1 MEIIDA
7 FLHPVYENSEKK
19 ILSVSDT
26 EVMLNLEK
34 LKLDL
39 KINNIKKGN
48 IALFNA
54 SNIPKTFSKFKKEFY
69 FSVLAD
75 IRLKKIDQLFE
86 LIIENKIKSIIFH
99 PYLQKIV
106 WDDWEY
112 CKKFA
117 LFAEKNNINI
127 IICTAY
133 GSKEIYN
140 IKVLPFA
147 LKIAELVDT
156 PVILSHCGGSK
167 VLEAFL
173 IADKFT
179 NIFME
184 TSFSLNYWIGSSVE
198 QDIAFSIKK
207 LGVERWLF
215 GSDAPFIEIKR
226 AIKEQL
232 NFFDKWKFSEKE
244 IEKIFSLNSRN
255 LFEN

>member
-7 FLHPVYENSEKK
+7 FLHPVYETSEKK

-26 EVMLNLEK
+26 EVLLNLEK

-39 KINNIKKGN
+39 KINNVKRGN

-54 SNIPKTFSKFKKEFY
+54 RNIPKTFSKFENEFY

-75 IRLKKIDQLFE
+75 FKFKKIDQLFE

-106 WDDWEY
+106 WNDWEY

-133 GSKEIYN
+133 GSKDTI
-140 IKVLPFA
+140 ILKSLTIFA

-167 VLEAFL
+167 V
-173 IADKFT
+173 
-179 NIFME
+179 
-184 TSFSLNYWIGSSVE
+184 
-198 QDIAFSIKK
+198 
-207 LGVERWLF
+207 
-215 GSDAPFIEIKR
+215 
-226 AIKEQL
+226 
-232 NFFDKWKFSEKE
+232 
-244 IEKIFSLNSRN
+244 
-255 LFEN
+255 